1 MVFPRTPRAAVAR
14 WLGQQESP
22 SMHFDFC
29 QPRYV
34 YEGSHCAV
42 VTSDDGSYLLGYFRA
57 PRHEWT
63 YLTTFKN
70 EATARRAFDSFDGAV
85 TSLRRALGSNADS
98 VRFHLDRRGH
108 AAPAC

>member
-1 MVFPRTPRAAVAR
+1 M
-14 WLGQQESP
+14 P
-22 SMHFDFC
+22 SDLY
-29 QPRYV
+29 QARYV
-34 YEGSHCAV
+34 YESANCAV

-57 PRHEWT
+57 PRHEWI

-98 VRFHLDRRGH
+98 VSSRRNRAGH
-108 AAPAC
+108 AAPACGQG